1 MKPPAIKRPKKRL
14 SQGQRAALINLLTDE
29 DPAIYHTVRREI
41 LSCGDS
47 ADEWVRPHMLS
58 GNPVLRRRAQEIV
71 RNLERQR
78 ADNRFLAFCLK
89 HGQEFDL
96 EHGAWLLAQSEFPE
110 INVEAYQALL
120 DSYAA
125 EMYER
130 IGSGGPAKQIL
141 GVMNEY
147 LFGKLGFR
155 GNEQNYYD
163 PENSYLN
170 RVIDRRSGNPINLC
184 LVYILIGRRLRL
196 PLTGIGLPGHF
207 ICRYQSSSDELYIDV
222 FNRGRFLTKADCI
235 QYLLQGNYSL
245 RDDYLAPIS
254 ARRLLLRV
262 CGNLHQIYVRLELAE
277 ETTRLQRYLVALS
290 R

>member
-141 GVMNEY
+141 GAMNEY

-184 LVYILIGRRLRL
+184 LVYILLGRRLRL

>member
-141 GVMNEY
+141 GAMNEY